1 MKTLIGIF
9 VALLAVGTDGI
20 DRPPDRFDLEIVR
33 ALPVQYDGRY
43 MPLDTLAR
51 DVVETVTG
59 RTFFEG
65 RDPVF
70 WLLAWTFEPQ
80 GGRKQPLIRLSNA
93 ELRAELQLSPVQ
105 TVFSYDELL
114 GHQPFLDLLERL
126 NERSRGKPDPL
137 ETKVDQIH
145 KQLVMLQQVFT
156 GRLICPIPHAGDPNG
171 MWTPIGASLP
181 DASEQ
186 IRTAQELWSR
196 MGEAFRAGD
205 AAAFRSAAQRLQEAL
220 VDLPAAYRPDP
231 RKIATELRY
240 NRLRPFRTAWI
251 IMWSGAALAALALWI
266 RRRWFDVLAAAGLFA
281 GFIVLTYGLVLR
293 WQIAGRIPAANMYE
307 SLLFLGWGTGAFAIV
322 AALIF
327 RRRLIPLTASVMGA
341 LALTLADCLPLD
353 AHIRPIVPVLMDTIW
368 MSIHVPIIMVSYS
381 ILALAML
388 IAHIQLVVMAVAPRR
403 RSWIEAIDGMHY
415 GYILIGSF
423 LLLAGIITGSIWG
436 ASSWGRYWGWDP
448 KEVWS
453 LIAFLAYLAILHVRA
468 DREKT
473 PITIYA
479 TGLLLAIAAGGIIV
493 LRFAPL
499 SIAELAGLLAAAV
512 AVAFFVMAR
521 NPYAAALKSVMA
533 FWLLIMTYV
542 GVNYVLG
549 IGLHS
554 YGFGT
559 GAVARYMFTIGGI
572 DLAFA
577 VGCYLF
583 HVGRERI
590 RETSI
595 SYHGGL

>member
-1 MKTLIGIF
+1 MKTLIGIL
-9 VALLAVGTDGI
+9 VVLLAVDVESVN
-20 DRPPDRFDLEIVR
+20 RLPDRFDLEIVR
-33 ALPVQYDGRY
+33 SLTVQYDGRY

-59 RTFFEG
+59 RTFFEN

-70 WLLAWTFEPQ
+70 WLLAWSFDPRS
-80 GGRKQPLIRLSNA
+80 GRKQPLIHLSNA
-93 ELRAELQLSPVQ
+93 ELRAELQLSPAQ

-114 GHQPFLDLLERL
+114 GHRPFLDLLERL
-126 NERSRGKPDPL
+126 NEQSRGKPDPL

-145 KQLVMLQQVFT
+145 KQLVTLQQVFT
-156 GRLICPIPHAGDPNG
+156 GRLICLIPHAEDING
-171 MWTPIGASLP
+171 AWQAIGATLP
-181 DASEQ
+181 GASEQ
-186 IRTAQELWSR
+186 IRATQEIWSQ
-196 MGEAFRAGD
+196 MGAAFQASD
-205 AAAFRSAAQRLQEAL
+205 VDAFRSITQRLRENLAG
-220 VDLPAAYRPDP
+220 LPAAYRPDDQ
-231 RKIATELRY
+231 RMATELRY

-251 IMWSGAALAALALWI
+251 IMWGGAVLAALALWV
-266 RRRWFDVLAAAGLFA
+266 RRRWFDILAAVGLLA
-281 GFIVLTYGLVLR
+281 GFVVLTYGLALR
-293 WQIAGRIPAANMYE
+293 WRIAGRIPAANMYE
-307 SLLFLGWGTGAFAIV
+307 SLLFLAWGTGAFAIIAV
-322 AALIF
+322 LLF

-341 LALTLADCLPLD
+341 LALLLADCLPLD

-368 MSIHVPIIMVSYS
+368 MSIHVPVIMVSYS

-388 IAHIQLVVMAVAPRR
+388 IAHIQLTVMAVTPRR
-403 RSWIEAIDGMHY
+403 RSWIEVIDGMHY

-423 LLLAGIITGSIWG
+423 LLLAGIITGSMWG

-453 LIAFLAYLAILHVRA
+453 LIAFLAYLAILHIRA

-473 PITIYA
+473 PSMVYA
-479 TGLLLAIAAGGIIV
+479 AGLLLAIAVGGVMVI
-493 LRFAPL
+493 RFAPL
-499 SIAELAGLLAAAV
+499 SIIELAGLLAAAV

-521 NPYAAALKSVMA
+521 NPYAGALKSIMA

-559 GAVARYMFTIGGI
+559 GAVARYMFMIGGI

-577 VGCYLF
+577 VGCYLLYW
-583 HVGRERI
+583 GRDKF
-590 RETSI
+590 RETS
-595 SYHGGL
+595 SGYQGGL